1 MDCLIW
7 FCVYMRQYIHSK
19 LNVKVNSQR
28 KYYIFGN
35 YVRVSFLMYINSQN
49 FTVCVVYVNV
59 YHYYVYSANKIH
71 SLD

>member
-1 MDCLIW
+1 
-7 FCVYMRQYIHSK
+7 MRQYIHSK
-19 LNVKVNSQR
+19 LKVKANSHLLHKKR

-35 YVRVSFLMYINSQN
+35 YVRVSFLMYINCQN